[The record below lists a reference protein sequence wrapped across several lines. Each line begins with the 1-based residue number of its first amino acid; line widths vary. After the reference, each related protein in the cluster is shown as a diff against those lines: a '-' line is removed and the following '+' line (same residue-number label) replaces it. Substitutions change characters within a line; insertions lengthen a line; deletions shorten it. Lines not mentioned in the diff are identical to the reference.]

1 MGYQLLQIEADDR
14 IQKIKDSLYIN
25 EGDIVVCEYP
35 NEKLAVILDKAKG
48 FIFERGSLLCHFSI
62 ILRERH
68 IPAVVYPKA
77 LERIKDSQMVSIS
90 DGEVKIVK

>member
-1 MGYQLLQIEADDR
+1 MIQMEADER
-14 IQKIKDSLYIN
+14 IKKIKDSLYID

-48 FIFERGSLLCHFSI
+48 FIFERGSLLCHFAI

-68 IPAVVYPKA
+68 IPAVVYPNA
-77 LERIKDSQMVSIS
+77 LDRIKDSQMVSIS
-90 DGEVKIVK
+90 DGEVKIEK